1 MRKLLEFFIIL
12 ALFSSAATAAEISGS
27 VVSDGKKLA
36 GLPVEL
42 SKINGTTQSDQS
54 MTGVVYDFIKL
65 SETTTD
71 KNGSYAFND
80 LNSGMYRVN
89 VTYNYTTYGENI
101 GLKDREIVNFNLS
114 GKIEGSVLKANKTL
128 EGIPVRL
135 LDAGSIEVMDT
146 TTDKS
151 GKYSF
156 NKVNAGKSYFVKA
169 TYADVPYTKQ
179 VNVSESAN
187 FDVYESTKD
196 DSTIAVKID
205 HIVLSKAPTGVKVD
219 EYIEFTNV
227 GGKVFFSKDRTWL
240 GVSTPQGISRF
251 QTDVME
257 CCLQREKDSAWID
270 PMRPILPGESYSAQ
284 ISYLLISDSP
294 APTFSRG
301 MIYNTSYMSLLS
313 DKNNGFG
320 IESKY
325 AQKEI
330 VPNEG
335 KEFEVLSF
343 MNVPKG
349 QIIDTQIT
357 GYVPSKTGIGGDFN
371 YLIPV
376 LAVVLIGAVSYPLLK
391 NKIGR
396 KQRRRLIKTSRISP
410 PEQVVA
416 EDYIFP
422 LDDRYPV
429 LTPPEQVA
437 IEESLEAEESS
448 SLPAIAENASGKEIG
463 EMSFG
468 ELLAEKKATF
478 ESILALDNKFN
489 SGEIADEEYKELK
502 KEYKERS
509 IVVIKQLK
517 EAALNLDLNQP
528 VPEIEKVIAY
538 VDDIDVLEELL
549 EREKEGDNRDE
560 LKETIEQRIED
571 IEQNE

>member
-1 MRKLLEFFIIL
+1 M
-12 ALFSSAATAAEISGS
+12 
-27 VVSDGKKLA
+27 
-36 GLPVEL
+36 
-42 SKINGTTQSDQS
+42 
-54 MTGVVYDFIKL
+54 
-65 SETTTD
+65 
-71 KNGSYAFND
+71 GSYAFND
-80 LNSGMYRVN
+80 LNSGMYRIN

-114 GKIEGSVLKANKTL
+114 GKIEGSVLMANRTL

-135 LDAGSIEVMDT
+135 LDAGGIEVMST
-146 TTDKS
+146 TTGKS

-156 NKVNAGKSYFVKA
+156 NKVNAGKSYFVEA

-179 VNVSESAN
+179 VNISERAD
-187 FDVYESTKD
+187 FAVYESTKD
-196 DSTIAVKID
+196 DSIIAVKID
-205 HIVLSKAPTGVKVD
+205 HIVLSKAPAGIKVD
-219 EYIEFTNV
+219 EYVEFTNIED
-227 GGKVFFSKDRTWL
+227 KVFFSKDRTWL
-240 GVSTPQGISRF
+240 GISTPQGISRF
-251 QTDVME
+251 QTDIME
-257 CCLQREKDSAWID
+257 CCLQREKDSARID

-284 ISYLLISDSP
+284 ISYILSSDSP
-294 APTFSRG
+294 TPTFSKG

-320 IESKY
+320 IESTY
-325 AQKEI
+325 AKKEI
-330 VPNEG
+330 VPSEG

-349 QIIDTQIT
+349 RIIDMKIT

-371 YLIPV
+371 YLVPV

-396 KQRRRLIKTSRISP
+396 KQRRLLIKTSSP
-410 PEQVVA
+410 VQVSA
-416 EDYIFP
+416 
-422 LDDRYPV
+422 
-429 LTPPEQVA
+429 
-437 IEESLEAEESS
+437 EESLEAKESG
-448 SLPAIAENASGKEIG
+448 LQPAIAENASGKEIG
-463 EMSFG
+463 DMSFG
-468 ELLAEKKATF
+468 ELLGEKRATF

-502 KEYKERS
+502 KGYKERS
-509 IVVIKQLK
+509 IAIIKQLK

-528 VPEIEKVIAY
+528 VPEIEKVIAS